1 MKKILSIIIG
11 VMIIGIV
18 LSAYLYKENTE
29 YSSSENT
36 SKIIIEQNHD
46 VQIHETEEEL
56 TKSEKESILSVQNFK
71 GNDNEGKSVAEL
83 LRDIVTSKYSKSV
96 ITDSST
102 KIVWNAFTD
111 SKRPNSH
118 GVVFTFNSTDNEFS
132 FLWYVDDKTGA
143 ILPVGTGTEN
153 LMKLLN

>member
-18 LSAYLYKENTE
+18 LSVYLYKENTE

-36 SKIIIEQNHD
+36 STVIIKQNPD
-46 VQIHETEEEL
+46 VKIHETEEEL

-71 GNDNEGKSVAEL
+71 GNDNAGKSVAEL

-102 KIVWNAFTD
+102 NITWNAFTD

-118 GVVFTFNSTDNEFS
+118 GVVFTFNSTDNAFS

-143 ILPVGTGTEN
+143 ILPVGAGTKD

>member
-11 VMIIGIV
+11 VVIIGTV
-18 LSAYLYKENTE
+18 LSVYLYKENSE
-29 YSSSENT
+29 YSSSENMP
-36 SKIIIEQNHD
+36 KIILEQNHD

-56 TKSEKESILSVQNFK
+56 TKSEKESILSIQNFK

-83 LRDIVTSKYSKSV
+83 LRDIITSKYSKSV

-118 GVVFTFNSTDNEFS
+118 GVVFTFNSTDSEFS

-143 ILPVGTGTEN
+143 IFPVGTGTED